1 MIANILLAGNL
12 KTGKFISPHLVKY
25 NERIS
30 INNNDITDEAFALV
44 ISAVKQAADS
54 IVGICRTIEPE
65 KDIADRYNSRYN
77 TFKDIY
83 PALKGVFEK
92 M

>member
-1 MIANILLAGNL
+1 MKMLSRRQ
-12 KTGKFISPHLVKY
+12 T
-25 NERIS
+25 
-30 INNNDITDEAFALV
+30 AF
-44 ISAVKQAADS
+44 
-54 IVGICRTIEPE
+54 VGICRTIEPE